1 MATNPLFN
9 ALNVGQQPINNGFFN
24 FMDDFKRLQQ
34 TVKNPQKEVE
44 RLLQSG
50 AMSQQDF
57 NRLGKMANQM
67 LGIPENN
74 GLNQSGMV

>member
-9 ALNVGQQPINNGFFN
+9 ALNGGQKPINNGFSN
-24 FMDDFKRLQQ
+24 FMNDFQRLQQ
-34 TVKNPQKEVE
+34 TVKNPRQEVE

-57 NRLGKMANQM
+57 NRFGHMANQVM
-67 LGIPENN
+67 QMMG
-74 GLNQSGMV
+74 GKR

>member
-9 ALNVGQQPINNGFFN
+9 VLNCGQQPANNGFSN
-24 FMDDFKRLQQ
+24 FMNEFQRLQQ
-34 TVKNPQKEVE
+34 TVKNPRQEVE

-57 NRLGKMANQM
+57 NRFGQMANQIM
-67 LGIPENN
+67 
-74 GLNQSGMV
+74 GMTRK

>member
-9 ALNVGQQPINNGFFN
+9 VLNGSQQNYNNGFSD
-24 FMDDFKRLQQ
+24 FMADFQRLQQ
-34 TVKNPQKEVE
+34 TVKNPRQEVE

-57 NRLGKMANQM
+57 NRFGQMANQM
-67 LGIPENN
+67 LGRK
-74 GLNQSGMV
+74 

>member
-9 ALNVGQQPINNGFFN
+9 ALNSGQQAANNDFSN
-24 FMDDFKRLQQ
+24 FMNEFQRLQQ
-34 TVKNPQKEVE
+34 TVKNPRQEVE

-57 NRLGKMANQM
+57 NRFGQMANKIM
-67 LGIPENN
+67 
-74 GLNQSGMV
+74 GMTRK

>member
-9 ALNVGQQPINNGFFN
+9 ALNGGQQPANNGFSN

-34 TVKNPQKEVE
+34 TVKNPRNEVE

-57 NRLGKMANQM
+57 NLFGQMAIQFM
-67 LGIPENN
+67 
-74 GLNQSGMV
+74 GMTHK

>member
-9 ALNVGQQPINNGFFN
+9 ALNGGQQPANNGFSN
-24 FMDDFKRLQQ
+24 FMDDFKRLQK
-34 TVKNPQKEVE
+34 TVKNPRKEVE

-57 NRLGKMANQM
+57 NLFGQMANQIM
-67 LGIPENN
+67 
-74 GLNQSGMV
+74 GMTRK